1 MGRSVRVLL
10 DTQALLWWFAD
21 DDALSRKAR
30 RLIAKPDTDVLVSA
44 ASGWEMAIKQKSGK
58 LEARAFL
65 DRLPQELAEEGF
77 LELPISLDHAL
88 RAGSLVEH
96 HKDPFDRMLV
106 AQARVEGLTL
116 VTRDRRLALYG
127 VATLAA

>member
-106 AQARVEGLTL
+106 AQAQAENLPILSNEAVF
-116 VTRDRRLALYG
+116 DSYG
-127 VATLAA
+127 VRRIW

>member
-1 MGRSVRVLL
+1 VLL

-106 AQARVEGLTL
+106 AQAQAENLPILSNDAVF
-116 VTRDRRLALYG
+116 DSYG
-127 VATLAA
+127 VRRIW